1 MSSILPSDWKRP
13 NATSETNRLREL
25 AESLG
30 VPIEAFRESKELQH
44 LNVDEDGTRWFLTL
58 DVQGRPVVRRVGEGA
73 DQGTTEETVASFLRR
88 DEGSPQRE
96 ALIALIDRL
105 LVMHL
110 AD

>member
-13 NATSETNRLREL
+13 NSTSETNRLREL

-30 VPIEAFRESKELQH
+30 VPIDAFRESKETQH
-44 LNVDEDGTRWFLTL
+44 LSVDEDGTQWFLTL

-73 DQGTTEETVASFLRR
+73 SQNTTEETIASFLRR
-88 DEGSPQRE
+88 GEGSRQRE

-105 LVMHL
+105 FVMHL
-110 AD
+110 TD

>member
-44 LNVDEDGTRWFLTL
+44 LSVDKDGTRWFLTL

-73 DQGTTEETVASFLRR
+73 DQTATEETVVSFLRR
-88 DEGSPQRE
+88 GEGSPQHE

-110 AD
+110 TD